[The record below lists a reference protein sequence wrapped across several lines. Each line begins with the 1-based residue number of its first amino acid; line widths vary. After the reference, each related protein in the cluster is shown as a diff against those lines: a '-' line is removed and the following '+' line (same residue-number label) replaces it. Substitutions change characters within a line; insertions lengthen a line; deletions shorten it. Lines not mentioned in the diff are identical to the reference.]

1 MGSAGLVRSSLSTK
15 KYDKVMEIVNNTM
28 KGYKEKT
35 MTIYVGMFE
44 PFLDAYLKGET
55 RTVDRGLTDATRTL
69 EN

>member
-35 MTIYVGMFE
+35 MTKYEGMFE

>member
-1 MGSAGLVRSSLSTK
+1 MGSAGLVRSSLCTK

-35 MTIYVGMFE
+35 MTKYVGMFE

-55 RTVDRGLTDATRTL
+55 RTVDRGLTEATRTL